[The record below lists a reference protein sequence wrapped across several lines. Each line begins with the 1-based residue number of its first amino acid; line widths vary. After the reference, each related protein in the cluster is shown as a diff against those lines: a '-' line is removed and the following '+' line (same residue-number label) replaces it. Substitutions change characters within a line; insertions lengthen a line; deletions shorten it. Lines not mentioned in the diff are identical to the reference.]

1 MKEYLVELK
10 IRVWLLGG
18 EIDYGTIRVSTK
30 AKNGYNA
37 ILSIIK
43 FDWSLEKIKIIR
55 KHSIKYDWENDWD
68 KAFDY
73 EVEEIESVSKVEK

>member
-1 MKEYLVELK
+1 MNEYLVELK

-18 EIDYGTIRVSTK
+18 EVDYGIIRVCTK

-37 ILSIIK
+37 ILNIIK
-43 FDWSLEKIKIIR
+43 SNWSLESIKIIR

-73 EVEEIESVSKVEK
+73 EVEEIESVSKVEE